1 MLYDT
6 SGTAPMIPRDFVL
19 RMLDRFGAARFLFG
33 SDFPMWKPA
42 SAVAQI
48 RALGLDRETLSYIF
62 HNNFMNLFPDLFRKE
77 LDARAYRGNNK
88 EKKKERRFPCIKS
101 A

>member
-1 MLYDT
+1 MR
-6 SGTAPMIPRDFVL
+6 RDQLLERHVVEAEVVGVDDDLARGVDAAGDDDADALKL
-19 RMLDRFGAARFLFG
+19 RL
-33 SDFPMWKPA
+33 
-42 SAVAQI
+42 
-48 RALGLDRETLSYIF
+48 
-62 HNNFMNLFPDLFRKE
+62 